1 MSFSVSY
8 QLLNRSMQLFCAK
21 SFRSP
26 VKQCLRSITQT
37 PSGAFLAKPQK
48 LFLGVTKF
56 FVVVSPCVY
65 IGGMISMTGA
75 SLLEDYDIFVP
86 EDEDD

>member
-1 MSFSVSY
+1 MNFLRNY
-8 QLLNRSMQLFCAK
+8 QLFSK
-21 SFRSP
+21 SIQFTNKSSCSSLL
-26 VKQCLRSITQT
+26 KQTLRHVTQT
-37 PSGAFLAKPQK
+37 TSGAFLAKPQK
-48 LFLGVTKF
+48 LSLGVTKF
-56 FVVVSPCVY
+56 FVIVTPCVY